1 MSCVRLWCLTYD
13 IGSVYF
19 FSYVVCRVNVSAT
32 SEGWYIMSDAPA
44 FQVPTIEV
52 RSPQPHAALVVLA
65 GEHDL
70 HSADEVQQTFDKSL
84 AVCDHLIVDL
94 STAEFI
100 DSTIVGVLLETKKN
114 AIELDRKFN
123 VVLGTAPA
131 VERILEVTGVV
142 SLLNVVPTV
151 ERALAA

>member
-1 MSCVRLWCLTYD
+1 M
-13 IGSVYF
+13 G
-19 FSYVVCRVNVSAT
+19 
-32 SEGWYIMSDAPA
+32 DAPA

-52 RSPQPHAALVVLA
+52 RSPQPDAALVVLA

-70 HSADEVQQTFDKSL
+70 YSADEVQQTFDQSL
-84 AVCDHLIVDL
+84 AICDHLIVDL

-100 DSTIVGVLLETKKN
+100 DSTIVHLLLQTKKN

-123 VVLGTAPA
+123 VVLGTAPV

-142 SLLNVVPTV
+142 PHLNVVPTV

>member
-1 MSCVRLWCLTYD
+1 
-13 IGSVYF
+13 
-19 FSYVVCRVNVSAT
+19 
-32 SEGWYIMSDAPA
+32 MSDATA

-52 RSPQPHAALVVLA
+52 RSPRPHAALVVLA

-70 HSADEVQQTFDKSL
+70 HSADEVQETFDQSL

-100 DSTIVGVLLETKKN
+100 DSTIVGVLMQTRGK
-114 AIELDRKFN
+114 AVELDRKFS
-123 VVLGTAPA
+123 VVLGTAPV

-142 SLLNVVPTV
+142 PLLNIVPTV

>member
-1 MSCVRLWCLTYD
+1 MS
-13 IGSVYF
+13 G
-19 FSYVVCRVNVSAT
+19 
-32 SEGWYIMSDAPA
+32 APA

-70 HSADEVQQTFDKSL
+70 YSADEVQQTLDQSL

-94 STAEFI
+94 SAAEFI
-100 DSTIVGVLLETKKN
+100 DSTIVAVLLQTMKN
-114 AIELDRKFN
+114 ATALDRRFN

-131 VERILEVTGVV
+131 VERILEVTGVIP
-142 SLLNVVPTV
+142 LLNVVPTV

>member
-1 MSCVRLWCLTYD
+1 
-13 IGSVYF
+13 
-19 FSYVVCRVNVSAT
+19 
-32 SEGWYIMSDAPA
+32 MSDAPA
-44 FQVPTIEV
+44 FLVPTLEV
-52 RSPQPHAALVVLA
+52 RRPQPHAALVVLA

-70 HSADEVQQTFDKSL
+70 QSADEVQQTFDQSL
-84 AVCDHLIVDL
+84 AACDHLIVDL

-100 DSTIVGVLLETKKN
+100 DSTIIDVLLQTREH

-142 SLLNVVPTV
+142 RLLNIVPTV

>member
-1 MSCVRLWCLTYD
+1 MS
-13 IGSVYF
+13 
-19 FSYVVCRVNVSAT
+19 A
-32 SEGWYIMSDAPA
+32 APS

-52 RSPQPHAALVVLA
+52 RSPQPDAALVVLA

-70 HSADEVQQTFDKSL
+70 HSADEVQQTFDESL
-84 AVCDHLIVDL
+84 AVRDHLIVDL

-100 DSTIVGVLLETKKN
+100 DSTIVVVLVQTKTS

-131 VERILEVTGVV
+131 VKRILEVTGVV
-142 SLLNVVPTV
+142 PLLNIVPTV

>member
-1 MSCVRLWCLTYD
+1 
-13 IGSVYF
+13 
-19 FSYVVCRVNVSAT
+19 
-32 SEGWYIMSDAPA
+32 MSDAAA
-44 FQVPTIEV
+44 FHVPTVEV
-52 RSPQPHAALVVLA
+52 RSLQPHAALVVLA

-70 HSADEVQQTFDKSL
+70 HSADEVQQTLDHVL
-84 AVCDHLIVDL
+84 AANDRLIVDL

-100 DSTIVGVLLETKKN
+100 DSTIVGVLLQTKKN

-131 VERILEVTGVV
+131 VQRILEVTGVV
-142 SLLNVVPTV
+142 PHLNIVPTV